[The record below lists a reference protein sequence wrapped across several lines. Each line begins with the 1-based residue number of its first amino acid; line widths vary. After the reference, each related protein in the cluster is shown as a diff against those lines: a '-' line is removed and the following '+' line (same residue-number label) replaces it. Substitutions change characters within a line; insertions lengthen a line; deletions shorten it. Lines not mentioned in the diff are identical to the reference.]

1 MFSRLD
7 THYHFDFIDE
17 GERLPF
23 LRACTKRGLRLVA
36 QTLLPSY
43 FHEDLEWAANA
54 RRDAGANLGA
64 GGDEGAEVHWPAW
77 SLGLHPWYIEE
88 AYIGEELELFGSGLE
103 KTRLIGEVGL
113 DFAPRRLEAVPA
125 QLQVEVFS
133 EVVTRSC
140 EAAVH
145 GGVHGG
151 QAQKSSPLPHVLSIH
166 AVRAASTVLDLL
178 EGSDALGR
186 GLVPVFHRFSGTSD
200 DLTRLIRMGGY
211 ISINPAMLTSK
222 RGRAYIRQVPE
233 ERLLVETDLP
243 APSAASKEGE
253 GEVKSGERH
262 CEELDETLNRI
273 LTSVEELRKK
283 DPREVLDK
291 TQERLYRGFEGPSQF
306 RM

>member
-23 LRACTKRGLRLVA
+23 LRACTKRNIRLVA
-36 QTLLPSY
+36 QTLLPSC
-43 FHEDLEWAANA
+43 FHEDLEWAAHA
-54 RRDAGANLGA
+54 RWDAGADLGA

-88 AYIGEELELFGSGLE
+88 AHIGEELKLFGSGLE

-133 EVVTRSC
+133 EVVTMSC
-140 EAAVH
+140 EAANR
-145 GGVHGG
+145 GGAFSGE
-151 QAQKSSPLPHVLSIH
+151 ADKSSLLPHILSIH

-200 DLTRLIRMGGY
+200 ELTRLIRMGGY

-243 APSAASKEGE
+243 VASGASKEGDLE
-253 GEVKSGERH
+253 MKSGERH
-262 CEELDETLNRI
+262 GEELDETLNRI

-283 DPREVLDK
+283 APREVLDK
-291 TQERLYRGFEGPSQF
+291 TQTRLYGGF
-306 RM
+306 

>member
-23 LRACTKRGLRLVA
+23 LRACTKHGLRLVA
-36 QTLLPSY
+36 QTLLPSC
-43 FHEDLEWAANA
+43 FHEDLEWAAHA
-54 RRDAGANLGA
+54 RRDAGADSDA
-64 GGDEGAEVHWPAW
+64 GGNEDTEVYWPAW

-88 AYIGEELELFGSGLE
+88 AHIGEELELFGSGLE

-113 DFAPRRLEAVPA
+113 DFAPRRLETVPA

-133 EVVTRSC
+133 EVVTMSC
-140 EAAVH
+140 EAANR
-145 GGVHGG
+145 GG
-151 QAQKSSPLPHVLSIH
+151 AFRRETDKSSLLPHVLSIH
-166 AVRAASTVLDLL
+166 AVRAASAALDLL

-200 DLTRLIRMGGY
+200 ELTRLIRMGGY

-243 APSAASKEGE
+243 SASGPMKERE

-273 LTSVEELRKK
+273 LTAAKELGKK
-283 DPREVLDK
+283 DLREVLEK
-291 TQERLYRGFEGPSQF
+291 TQARLYGGF
-306 RM
+306 

>member
-17 GERLPF
+17 GVRLPF

-36 QTLLPSY
+36 QTLLPSRFY
-43 FHEDLEWAANA
+43 ENLEWAANA
-54 RRDAGANLGA
+54 CRDAGANLGA

-88 AYIGEELELFGSGLE
+88 AHIGEELELFGSGLE

-133 EVVTRSC
+133 EVVTMSC
-140 EAAVH
+140 EAANR
-145 GGVHGG
+145 GG
-151 QAQKSSPLPHVLSIH
+151 AFRREADKSSFLPYVLSIH
-166 AVRAASTVLDLL
+166 AVRAASTALDLL

-200 DLTRLIRMGGY
+200 DLMRLIRIGGY

-243 APSAASKEGE
+243 AVSGASKEE
-253 GEVKSGERH
+253 DLEVKSGERH

-273 LTSVEELRKK
+273 LNSVEELRKK
-283 DPREVLDK
+283 DPREVLEK
-291 TQERLYRGFEGPSQF
+291 TQERLYGGF
-306 RM
+306 

>member
-36 QTLLPSY
+36 QTLLPSC

-54 RRDAGANLGA
+54 RWDAGADLGA

-88 AYIGEELELFGSGLE
+88 AHIGEELKLFGSGLE

-133 EVVTRSC
+133 EVVTMSC
-140 EAAVH
+140 EAANR
-145 GGVHGG
+145 GG
-151 QAQKSSPLPHVLSIH
+151 AFRREADKSSFLPYVLSIH
-166 AVRAASTVLDLL
+166 AVRAASTALDLL

-200 DLTRLIRMGGY
+200 DLMRLIRIGGY

-243 APSAASKEGE
+243 AVSGASKEE
-253 GEVKSGERH
+253 DLEVKSGERH

-273 LTSVEELRKK
+273 LNSVEELRKK
-283 DPREVLDK
+283 DPREVLEK
-291 TQERLYRGFEGPSQF
+291 TQERLYGGF
-306 RM
+306 